1 MYSGDTYNLNTALRD
16 SVPVLKL
23 LLSLQDLLNEG
34 TVFLSPRLNFPN
46 LKQVHN

>member
-1 MYSGDTYNLNTALRD
+1 LNTALRD
-16 SVPVLKL
+16 SISVLKL

-34 TVFLSPRLNFPN
+34 TVFLTSRLNLPN